1 MERQSYNYVITN
13 KALWRIESFYLHVSL
28 KYRHTYTFEDMHR
41 NVIETIFNAHL
52 IEQSLLRRR
61 PTIQRWQQA
70 GWHMAQAGKWY
81 YAYSINED
89 TITIEDACHQQNMHE
104 EE

>member
-1 MERQSYNYVITN
+1 MQS
-13 KALWRIESFYLHVSL
+13 
-28 KYRHTYTFEDMHR
+28 
-41 NVIETIFNAHL
+41 NVNEAYDAMFQ

>member
-1 MERQSYNYVITN
+1 
-13 KALWRIESFYLHVSL
+13 
-28 KYRHTYTFEDMHR
+28 
-41 NVIETIFNAHL
+41 
-52 IEQSLLRRR
+52 
-61 PTIQRWQQA
+61 
-70 GWHMAQAGKWY
+70 MAQAGKWY